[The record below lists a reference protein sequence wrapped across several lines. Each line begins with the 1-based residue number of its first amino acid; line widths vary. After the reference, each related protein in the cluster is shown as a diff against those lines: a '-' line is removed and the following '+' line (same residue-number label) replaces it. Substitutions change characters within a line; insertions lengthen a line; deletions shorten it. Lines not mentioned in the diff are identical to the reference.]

1 MNNTFSSYSK
11 LEKSA
16 NIGDFNAF
24 LNHNESLQYRQNSK
38 RLNLTNKQFNEFSIT
53 ENGWNVDIYIHE
65 ICLVSVMDKSVNRDE
80 LGNLIVWN
88 NIPDNQIS
96 NAIEKIINDNKL
108 FNYYFPFH
116 NTNFNSL
123 RYEIGSTT
131 FIEYNDEYL
140 VVSIQTNQDWYCNF
154 FLVYDKTLACKAY
167 VVSYYSSSLND
178 SYSLLNFQG
187 FSNQEYTVNPI
198 SFESRVINNYYYYY
212 YYYYYQN
219 KINELSL
226 TYKDDNFNELNK
238 KRYKNFQRSPQS
250 HFETLEQIAQETD
263 LNSYTYYKLFNE
275 GNPSKPFDVYNET
288 LREKV
293 GTYTGIKD
301 VFLKNEYR
309 YTVNGKH
316 IAQDMKLGHIT
327 GTINI
332 QECFDENDEP
342 IKTDFKIRVERTDR
356 THIGDYDVINGFY
369 EVPQLD
375 VNSRYNV
382 FLIDEYGNMEWQVLS
397 NRQPKAIGTQK
408 EIDNKPIEH
417 KVIWSNNINGYFVR
431 VGKNTSYQD
440 KVFYR
445 NSDVSSSHTIVG
457 KHSLIINPFIINH
470 IEMNNSGQKLK
481 SAELSVENIVPTD
494 LRMV

>member
-1 MNNTFSSYSK
+1 MNNTFSSYYK

-65 ICLVSVMDKSVNRDE
+65 RCIVSVMDKSVNRDE

-88 NIPDNQIS
+88 IIPNNQIS

-140 VVSIQTNQDWYCNF
+140 VVSIQTDHDWYCNF

-187 FSNQEYTVNPI
+187 FSNQEYTVNP
-198 SFESRVINNYYYYY
+198 SNFESRGSGYYYY

-250 HFETLEQIAQETD
+250 HFETLEQNAQETD

-457 KHSLIINPFIINH
+457 KHSLIINGFIISH

>member
-16 NIGDFNAF
+16 YIGDFNAF
-24 LNHNESLQYRQNSK
+24 LNHNESRQYRQNSK
-38 RLNLTNKQFNEFSIT
+38 CLNLTNEQFNEFSIT

-65 ICLVSVMDKSVNRDE
+65 RCIVSVMDKSVNRDE

-88 NIPDNQIS
+88 IIPNNQIS

-140 VVSIQTNQDWYCNF
+140 VVSIRTNQTWYCNF

-187 FSNQEYTVNPI
+187 FSNQEYTVNP
-198 SFESRVINNYYYYY
+198 SNFESRGSGYYYY

-457 KHSLIINPFIINH
+457 KHSLIINGFIISH

>member
-38 RLNLTNKQFNEFSIT
+38 CLNLTNKQFNEFSIT

-80 LGNLIVWN
+80 LGNLIVLN
-88 NIPDNQIS
+88 NIPNNQIS

-140 VVSIQTNQDWYCNF
+140 VVSIRTNQDWYCNF

-187 FSNQEYTVNPI
+187 FSNQEYAVNP
-198 SFESRVINNYYYYY
+198 SNFESRVINNYYYY

-301 VFLKNEYR
+301 VLLKNEYR